1 MGKGVEMSRDTAITP
16 LGLSR
21 PQAAAFVG
29 MGVSLFDRMVEE
41 GRMPRPRKAYG
52 RLIWH
57 RQELED
63 AFAELPYHG
72 NSVASFSDASNSFAA
87 IRARGQGE
95 NTA

>member
-1 MGKGVEMSRDTAITP
+1 MGRQELAITP

-41 GRMPRPRKAYG
+41 GRMPRPRKAHG

-72 NSVASFSDASNSFAA
+72 NAIATGSDAGNSFAA
-87 IRARGQGE
+87 IRARGQRE